1 MPKKYNPYN
10 KTFFSWF
17 KDRSYL
23 HFDKPLTKP
32 VLRREKDGH
41 QLQKGVLKKNKSILK
56 KIFNS
61 YIDADISTNQNN
73 YSKKLQSINFFRLF
87 NAKLKFGKHIHYL
100 RISPLFVIKKKS
112 DILHTHR
119 I

>member
-1 MPKKYNPYN
+1 MQIY
-10 KTFFSWF
+10 
-17 KDRSYL
+17 
-23 HFDKPLTKP
+23 PLI
-32 VLRREKDGH
+32 RIII
-41 QLQKGVLKKNKSILK
+41 Q
-56 KIFNS
+56 
-61 YIDADISTNQNN
+61 
-73 YSKKLQSINFFRLF
+73 KKLQSINFFRLF

>member
-32 VLRREKDGH
+32 VLRRKKDVY
-41 QLQKGVLKKNKSILK
+41 QLQEGVLKKNKSILK

-61 YIDADISTNQNN
+61 YIGADISTSQNN

-87 NAKLKFGKHIHYL
+87 NTKLKFGKHIHYL
-100 RISPLFVIKKKS
+100 RISPLFVVKTKS